1 MKLISINS
9 GKAGPL
15 FTNQHPDHTVV
26 MSGIKKSGISD
37 INQPGPVEINSLG
50 VIGDEQADLTVHGG
64 IEKAIYVYPHEHYSF
79 WNALLSRE
87 LKKPMDL
94 QPGAMGENFTITGL
108 FEENVFVGDTLFM
121 PDVGTARCD
130 FPGGDAK
137 TLYASTRKI
146 LSLPPQTRL
155 FMCHDYPPHGRP
167 VNFETTVAEQKAKN
181 IHVHDGIDEAQFV
194 AMRTTRDATL
204 EMPMLILPAVQI
216 NIRAGELPPKESN
229 GIAYAKIPLNAL

>member
-9 GKAGPL
+9 GKVGPL

-87 LKKPMDL
+87 LKKPVDL
-94 QPGAMGENFTITGL
+94 ESGAMGENFTITGL
-108 FEENVFVGDTLFM
+108 LEAEVYVGDTLQIGDLEFVVTKLREPCFKFNARM
-121 PDVGTARCD
+121 GYKGAAKAMLQSGHCGWYMRVITPGTLIAGSAINHR
-130 FPGGDAK
+130 PGKQETAIADQVRAIAK
-137 TLYASTRKI
+137 
-146 LSLPPQTRL
+146 
-155 FMCHDYPPHGRP
+155 
-167 VNFETTVAEQKAKN
+167 
-181 IHVHDGIDEAQFV
+181 
-194 AMRTTRDATL
+194 RDMQRDL
-204 EMPMLILPAVQI
+204 WD
-216 NIRAGELPPKESN
+216 
-229 GIAYAKIPLNAL
+229 